1 MEKLENI
8 DNSTPLMS
16 QYNGIKKQ
24 YANEILLFR
33 VGDFYET
40 FNNDAVETA
49 KILNITLTKKSNGA
63 SSKIPL
69 AGFPYHA
76 LDNYLPKLVAAG
88 KRVAICEQLEEPQ
101 KGKKI
106 VKRGVTEI
114 ITPGVV
120 LNEQLL
126 VKKENNFLMSVHV
139 NKELYGI
146 SLIDVS
152 TGDFI
157 VAEGNF
163 DYLQSLIHIYKPS
176 EIIYQKNKKLN
187 FENDSLNLYPIQE
200 WAFDFNYCYDML
212 VRQFETTNLK
222 GFGIEE
228 LKEGII
234 SAGVILIYLEETRN
248 SKLHHITTIRF
259 LEKENY
265 LWMDR
270 FTVNNLELI
279 HSNNSNAL
287 TVLNIIDFTKTH
299 MGSRLLKYWLVF
311 PLKIIDDILTRQA
324 IVEFFFLTKNIKDNV
339 SKELSF
345 IQDMERILTKII
357 TYKINPSQLKSFL
370 EGLKSIQKIK
380 EMLIYSENNEL
391 IEIANNIIDNNLLI
405 SYIENILSEDP
416 PVQFHNGNVVKSG
429 FSKELD
435 ELRDLKK
442 NAKIF
447 VENYK
452 AKEIEKTGINS
463 LKIDYNSVFGY
474 YIEIRN
480 THKDKVP
487 EHWIR
492 KQTLVNAERYFT
504 NELKEFEIQILSA
517 EDKIIALE
525 KNIFLSL
532 LDNITAKTK
541 IIQNNT
547 KKIAEIDCL
556 LSLAI
561 CGLENNFVK
570 PEINNSLELIITE
583 GRHPVIEKKIQNKEA
598 YISNNTYLG
607 SLDQQIIMLT
617 GPNMAGKSALLRQTA
632 IIVILAQMG
641 GYIPANG
648 AKIGLIDKI
657 FTRVGASD
665 NISNNESTFMVEMNE
680 TANILNNLSNR
691 SLILL
696 DEIGRGTS
704 TYDGVSLAW
713 AVAEYLHE
721 HRTQAKTIFATHY
734 HELNEMATQFK
745 KIKNFNVSIKEFDG
759 KILFLR
765 KLVPGGVAHS
775 FGIHV
780 ARMAGI
786 PKKVI
791 DRAEKI
797 LEKLEEK
804 KVFNTNK
811 IVSKINNA
819 ENKINLNLFNQ
830 NDSLLQDIK
839 VDLKKIDINT
849 LTPIEALFKLNEIKN
864 KLFNG

>member
-1 MEKLENI
+1 
-8 DNSTPLMS
+8 
-16 QYNGIKKQ
+16 
-24 YANEILLFR
+24 
-33 VGDFYET
+33 
-40 FNNDAVETA
+40 
-49 KILNITLTKKSNGA
+49 
-63 SSKIPL
+63 
-69 AGFPYHA
+69 
-76 LDNYLPKLVAAG
+76 
-88 KRVAICEQLEEPQ
+88 
-101 KGKKI
+101 
-106 VKRGVTEI
+106 
-114 ITPGVV
+114 
-120 LNEQLL
+120 
-126 VKKENNFLMSVHV
+126 
-139 NKELYGI
+139 
-146 SLIDVS
+146 
-152 TGDFI
+152 
-157 VAEGNF
+157 
-163 DYLQSLIHIYKPS
+163 
-176 EIIYQKNKKLN
+176 
-187 FENDSLNLYPIQE
+187 
-200 WAFDFNYCYDML
+200 
-212 VRQFETTNLK
+212 
-222 GFGIEE
+222 
-228 LKEGII
+228 
-234 SAGVILIYLEETRN
+234 
-248 SKLHHITTIRF
+248 
-259 LEKENY
+259 
-265 LWMDR
+265 
-270 FTVNNLELI
+270 
-279 HSNNSNAL
+279 
-287 TVLNIIDFTKTH
+287 LNIIDFTKTH